1 MHAWIPFALFAP
13 WLAFL
18 GQLGPQPAPV
28 LPPKDLTGLAAFRV
42 VRPGGAGR
50 LTIVADGRQRVVRL
64 AGVEVPADGEPYE
77 AETLAFLENLLRG
90 ETVHLEFVRDDG
102 AAPHDDAWVHAFRA
116 PDGLFVNLEIV
127 RQGYGRA
134 SPTVSD
140 AYASLFR
147 HYQTSAVE
155 CERGMWGAGPLK
167 RPGDVGAPAVGDAK
181 RAPRAGDA
189 GASASKSGAATHRV
203 CVTPNGKKYHK
214 PDCQFAAGRSTSA
227 MTISEARQKG
237 YTPCSRC
244 DPR

>member
-1 MHAWIPFALFAP
+1 MLACIPFALVAP
-13 WLAFL
+13 WLASL
-18 GQLGPQPAPV
+18 SQLGPQPAPT
-28 LPPKDLTGLAAFRV
+28 LPQKDLTGLAAFRV
-42 VRPGGAGR
+42 VRPGDASR

-64 AGVEVPADGEPYE
+64 AGVEVPADGEPYGAE
-77 AETLAFLENLLRG
+77 ALAFLGNLLRG

-102 AAPHDDAWVHAFRA
+102 ATPPDDARVYAFRA

-134 SPTVSD
+134 SPTISD
-140 AYASLFR
+140 AYAPLFR
-147 HYQTSAVE
+147 HYQTSAIE
-155 CERGMWGAGPLK
+155 CERGMWGTGPVK
-167 RPGDVGAPAVGDAK
+167 RPRDVGAPAAGDAK
-181 RAPRAGDA
+181 RATHAGDA
-189 GASASKSGAATHRV
+189 GASASKNGASSHKV

-227 MTISEARQKG
+227 MTIGEARQKG